1 MLFTQLYL
9 PLRPLMSIYAAL
21 AIIIATLNV
30 AAFALFGIDKW
41 KARND
46 GWRIPDAVLLAIA
59 GIGGGLG
66 AHIGMLVFHNK
77 THHRLFT
84 TLVPIFISVHLL
96 TFIAVMLSLM

>member
-1 MLFTQLYL
+1 
-9 PLRPLMSIYAAL
+9 MSIYDTL

-66 AHIGMLVFHNK
+66 AQIGMLVFHNK

-96 TFIAVMLSLM
+96 IFIAVMLSLM